1 MLGAIRTITL
11 NPTPQAAH
19 STVSISSWIVG
30 SVVPIWI
37 MGRATMASCHMAWRR
52 GKRRRLARGELSATS
67 A

>member
-19 STVSISSWIVG
+19 DTVSISSWIVG

-37 MGRATMASCHMAWRR
+37 MGRASIASSRMAWRL
-52 GKRRRLARGELSATS
+52 GKRRRAGRGELSPAS